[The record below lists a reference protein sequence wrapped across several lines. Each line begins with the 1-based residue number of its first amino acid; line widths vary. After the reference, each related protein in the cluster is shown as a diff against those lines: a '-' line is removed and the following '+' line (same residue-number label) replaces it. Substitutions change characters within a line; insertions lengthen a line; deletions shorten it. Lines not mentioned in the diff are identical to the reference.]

1 MLSLGIRIMR
11 DFNGIDPVAQ
21 PRNIVAW
28 TPVVAEILQGC
39 RDFEDESVSLNCI
52 VVQPMAQ
59 S

>member
-1 MLSLGIRIMR
+1 MR

-52 VVQPMAQ
+52 AYQPMAR